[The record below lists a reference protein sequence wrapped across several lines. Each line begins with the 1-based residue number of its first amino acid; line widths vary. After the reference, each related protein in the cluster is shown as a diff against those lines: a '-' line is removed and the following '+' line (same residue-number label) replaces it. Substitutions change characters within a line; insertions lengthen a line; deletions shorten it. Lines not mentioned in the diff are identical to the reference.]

1 MKRVEK
7 NHAPTNSR
15 SESVVPSDITLDQ
28 SDGIPNLTNEAL
40 SELKKKEVQAKVGAS
55 HFAVVLLN
63 ESSTKDMRVG
73 RSLKGLCRN
82 QHWLKI

>member
-1 MKRVEK
+1 MEK
-7 NHAPTNSR
+7 NHTPTNSR

-28 SDGIPNLTNEAL
+28 SGWIPNLTNEAL
-40 SELKKKEVQAKVGAS
+40 SEPKKKEVQAKVGAS

-63 ESSTKDMRVG
+63 ESSTNDITVG

-82 QHWLKI
+82 QHCLKI